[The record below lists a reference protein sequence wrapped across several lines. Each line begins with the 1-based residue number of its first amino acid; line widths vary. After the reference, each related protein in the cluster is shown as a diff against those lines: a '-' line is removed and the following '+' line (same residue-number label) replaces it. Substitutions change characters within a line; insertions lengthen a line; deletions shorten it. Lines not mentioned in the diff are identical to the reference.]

1 MATHSRILAW
11 RILMDNG
18 AWRATVNEGTSQR
31 CGSHPIS
38 ICLYFYFLLPG
49 YMIIPMRLNQSI
61 LILIGRT
68 DAETEAPVLGLMMR
82 RADSLEKT
90 LILGKI
96 EGRRRR
102 GGQKTRW
109 LDGITDS
116 MDMSLSKLR
125 ELLKDREAC
134 RCAACSPQGHKE
146 LDTTEWLS
154 LIRNATLIIK
164 HFIKNYLK

>member
-1 MATHSRILAW
+1 MATHSSILAW

-18 AWRATVNEGTSQR
+18 AWRASVNEGTSQR

-68 DAETEAPVLGLMMR
+68 DAETEAPVLWPSDEKSWLIR
-82 RADSLEKT
+82 KDPDSGKGWRQEEK
-90 LILGKI
+90 
-96 EGRRRR
+96 

-116 MDMSLSKLR
+116 MDMSLSKLW

-134 RCAACSPQGHKE
+134 RCAACSPRGHKE
-146 LDTTEWLS
+146 LDTTERLS
-154 LIRNATLIIK
+154 LIGNATLIIK